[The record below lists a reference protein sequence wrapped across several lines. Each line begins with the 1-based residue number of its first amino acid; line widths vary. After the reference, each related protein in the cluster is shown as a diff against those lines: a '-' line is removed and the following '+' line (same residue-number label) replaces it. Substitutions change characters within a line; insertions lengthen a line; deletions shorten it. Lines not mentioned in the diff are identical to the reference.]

1 MKKTNFAIFSK
12 NLTKYYG
19 SHLALENLNLEVNKG
34 EIFGFL
40 GPNGAGKTTFIR
52 ILLDLIRPTQGEI
65 SVFGLNPSKNSVK
78 IRRMCGYLP
87 GELRLDENVTVKW
100 LIKYFTELRGDDL
113 KIAKK
118 AYLLCERLKLDL
130 NPKIKNLSKGNKQK
144 IGIVAAFMH
153 SPDLLLLDEPTSGL
167 DPLIQKSVIEIV
179 HEAKNEG
186 STIFFSSHIFS
197 EIKSVTDR
205 FAIVR
210 NGSIVDIQK
219 TSGLTNDSTIS
230 VKASFIGNIPNSN
243 DLKVFTNVFL
253 KHSFNDEQ
261 TMIFQVQGSMSSF
274 LKFLSKYNVDKLET
288 TSEGIEELF
297 FSYYN
302 NSHLLC
308 DQKDNISK

>member
-1 MKKTNFAIFSK
+1 M
-12 NLTKYYG
+12 
-19 SHLALENLNLEVNKG
+19 
-34 EIFGFL
+34 
-40 GPNGAGKTTFIR
+40 
-52 ILLDLIRPTQGEI
+52 
-65 SVFGLNPSKNSVK
+65 
-78 IRRMCGYLP
+78 
-87 GELRLDENVTVKW
+87 
-100 LIKYFTELRGDDL
+100 
-113 KIAKK
+113 
-118 AYLLCERLKLDL
+118 LCERLKLDL
-130 NPKIKNLSKGNKQK
+130 NPKIKHLSKGNKQK
-144 IGIVAAFMH
+144 IGNVAAFMH

-243 DLKVFTNVFL
+243 DLKVLTNVFL
-253 KHSFNDEQ
+253 KHSFSDEQ

-297 FSYYN
+297 FSYYST
-302 NSHLLC
+302 SHLLC

>member
-78 IRRMCGYLP
+78 IRRLCGYLP

-100 LIKYFTELRGDDL
+100 LIKYFTELRGDDS

-144 IGIVAAFMH
+144 IGIVASFMH

-230 VKASFIGNIPNSN
+230 VKASFIGNIPNYN

-297 FSYYN
+297 FSYYST
-302 NSHLLC
+302 SHSLC
-308 DQKDNISK
+308 NQKDNISK